1 MRFSGRRRSPRRGGA
16 QDGFALLMVIFFL
29 ALLVLATGVA
39 APRILTEGKREK
51 EQEMIWRG
59 KQYERGIKLY
69 YRKMG
74 RFPTKLDDLAKP
86 TTGNVRFMRQLYKD
100 PMNKEDGSWRLI
112 YVGPAG
118 QLVGSLRPHQNLQ
131 LPAVAPV
138 GTPAAAAAGVGAP
151 GASLN
156 GPFSLQSGAPVT
168 SSGAQPSATLGEP
181 SAGTAPG
188 SEAVA
193 SPEPAPITPED
204 ADAAAQT
211 AAANARGDLT
221 PAQLADTPELF
232 GGNII
237 GVGSKI
243 NKKSVIVF
251 DKAKN
256 YRLFEFIWNPSK
268 DAIAVGAAPAG
279 QIGTPANPN
288 GSAEPNAPPNSS
300 NPFGPQPTPLQGNP
314 PPGQGNNPQ
323 PNPPQPPDDTNPQP
337 Q

>member
-1 MRFSGRRRSPRRGGA
+1 MKFSGRRRSPRRGGA

-29 ALLVLATGVA
+29 ALLVLATGIA
-39 APRILTEGKREK
+39 APRVLTEGKREK

-69 YRKMG
+69 YRKIG

-86 TTGNVRFMRQLYKD
+86 ASGNVRFMRQLYKD

-138 GTPAAAAAGVGAP
+138 GTPAAAASAGAGAA

-156 GPFSLQSGAPVT
+156 GPFPAQA
-168 SSGAQPSATLGEP
+168 GAQPARTLGEP
-181 SAGTAPG
+181 ASTAPG
-188 SEAVA
+188 TEAAA
-193 SPEPAPITPED
+193 SPEPAPSTPED
-204 ADAAAQT
+204 AGAAAQT

-243 NKKSVIVF
+243 NKRSVIVF

-256 YRLFEFIWNPSK
+256 YRLFEFIWDPSK

-288 GSAEPNAPPNSS
+288 APAEPNAPPNPS
-300 NPFGPQPTPLQGNP
+300 NPFGPQPAPPQGNP

-323 PNPPQPPDDTNPQP
+323 PNPGQPPDTNPEP